1 VVQRVEEWKRGK
13 GKYVPMELR
22 EKDIDYQRHRVKVFR
37 DLLQRLLDTE
47 GLKVA
52 KGPPNITFH
61 INYNYYNLLIS
72 YFIFVCLNC
81 CGFINDLLLLLLF

>member
-1 VVQRVEEWKRGK
+1 MVQRVEEWKRGK

-52 KGPPNITFH
+52 KGPPN
-61 INYNYYNLLIS
+61 
-72 YFIFVCLNC
+72 FIFLTLTIFTNY
-81 CGFINDLLLLLLF
+81 L